1 MYLCILIGWRVTQV
15 FGIFW
20 EPMASLSMQRSETK
34 FGADEVEAIPR
45 CLMAAKFSSAM
56 DPTGES
62 TLQHWISQGQIQD
75 QTILKRLL
83 GVCTPPQGL
92 STFRTF
98 SLYSL

>member
-1 MYLCILIGWRVTQV
+1 MYLCTLIGWRVTQV

-83 GVCTPPQGL
+83 GVCTPPP
-92 STFRTF
+92 RPKHI
-98 SLYSL
+98 